1 MEHLLKFF
9 FSNKEFL
16 YLKKFI
22 EKEEEKIIIPIFW
35 WEEREVFW
43 FLIELVLELLL
54 WSLS

>member
-1 MEHLLKFF
+1 LKFF